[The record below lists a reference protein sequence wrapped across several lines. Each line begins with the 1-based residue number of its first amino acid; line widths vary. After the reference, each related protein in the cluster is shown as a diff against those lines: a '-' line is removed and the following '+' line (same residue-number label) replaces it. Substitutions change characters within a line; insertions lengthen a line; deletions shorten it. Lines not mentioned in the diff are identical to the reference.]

1 MWAVGDIKEIA
12 SESELHLSGHCK
24 INNGWNMCSTLENRS
39 FQRDVRP
46 FPAPDSF
53 SSVTINIATLRDPK
67 KKKKKLENPK
77 KWVS

>member
-1 MWAVGDIKEIA
+1 
-12 SESELHLSGHCK
+12 
-24 INNGWNMCSTLENRS
+24 MCSTLENRS